1 MSQNATDNVQLV
13 IVTAVCV
20 RLLDIYIMTVTKV
33 FIM

>member
-13 IVTAVCV
+13 IFTVVDV
-20 RLLDIYIMTVTKV
+20 RLLDIYIMTVTG